1 MILKN
6 SYNMGQVTH
15 EQSNTPTITSKQT
28 LEIWAHDIFHTQALE
43 GSENASP
50 HSQNDDNVKCPGH

>member
-1 MILKN
+1 
-6 SYNMGQVTH
+6 MGQVTH